1 MVPGYSDK
9 LLYDI
14 PLCKQAIIINV
25 SLTKYMHQLKRLGMS
40 YSAVG
45 HDFKVNEST
54 IYIKYAYIFIDI

>member
-1 MVPGYSDK
+1 MQEGYNYKCFIDK
-9 LLYDI
+9 IHASVKL
-14 PLCKQAIIINV
+14 
-25 SLTKYMHQLKRLGMS
+25 RLGMS